1 MCLIHGIAGMSL
13 RPSTLWQ
20 IRRERDGTNVH
31 LGNDPVACRTGRG
44 TRPNEFTSKFP
55 SKFPSE
61 FPSRYSGQFPS
72 KFPNQSSGQ
81 SCVDHRRSFCFGHP
95 RRHASKSRRNGP
107 DANALFDI
115 RHIDHRLDHRRCAGA
130 ELRDRSIE
138 CAQFECDRPAH
149 DFCDW
154 IGDGN
159 GQRIDQ
165 WHQRLCIDQ
174 SPDRQAIAGR
184 GRQHRDASSGHH
196 GVSARPLL
204 LLHSL
209 LSRNTFNDRRIKSGQ
224 SFRGHVIQ
232 RMLMEHP
239 AHCMAPNRDPF
250 RSKQTRRTGAADLES
265 DSKCRQHFQAL
276 SKRLKMT
283 RFFVM
288 AGLVPAI
295 HVFLDLSAVRRGCPA
310 QGRA

>member
-31 LGNDPVACRTGRG
+31 LCDDPVACRTGRG
-44 TRPNEFTSKFP
+44 TRPNEFA
-55 SKFPSE
+55 SE
-61 FPSRYSGQFPS
+61 FPSRYSSQLPS
-72 KFPNQSSGQ
+72 KFQNQSSGQ
-81 SCVDHRRSFCFGHP
+81 SCVDHRCSCFGHP

-115 RHIDHRLDHRRCAGA
+115 RHIGHRRCAGA

-138 CAQFECDRPAH
+138 RAQFQCDRPAH

-184 GRQHRDASSGHH
+184 GRQLRDASSGHH

-204 LLHSL
+204 HHSL
-209 LSRNTFNDRRIKSGQ
+209 LSRNTCNDRRIKSGQ

-239 AHCMAPNRDPF
+239 AHCMAPGRDPAP
-250 RSKQTRRTGAADLES
+250 TAI
-265 DSKCRQHFQAL
+265 
-276 SKRLKMT
+276 
-283 RFFVM
+283 RF
-288 AGLVPAI
+288 ARN
-295 HVFLDLSAVRRGCPA
+295 RRGGPELPILSLTQNA
-310 QGRA
+310 ASIFRLFLTA